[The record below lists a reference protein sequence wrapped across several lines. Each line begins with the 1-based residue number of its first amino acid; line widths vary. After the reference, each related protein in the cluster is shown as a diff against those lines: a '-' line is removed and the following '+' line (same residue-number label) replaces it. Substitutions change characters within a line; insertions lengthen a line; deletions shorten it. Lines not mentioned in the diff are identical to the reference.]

1 MRISLE
7 PEDTQM
13 NNAEIAKRLDGMECG
28 GVTLLDHSTAGDPC
42 LTIGRICKGMPLAAM
57 AFIPTDLLALCR
69 AVVDKVDG
77 PAKPINIERIIYAL
91 QLWMKRIVMGI
102 PVHSQEGWEVRW
114 ERLEKVIEDWKTKG
128 EMPK

>member
-1 MRISLE
+1 MN
-7 PEDTQM
+7 TQM
-13 NNAEIAKRLDGMECG
+13 NPTDAEIAGIVRKLNGMKYG
-28 GVTLLDHSTAGDPC
+28 GAGITNQVLGFLSIYLLNRPMDHVTLGP
-42 LTIGRICKGMPLAAM
+42 K
-57 AFIPTDLLALCR
+57 DLLTFCR
-69 AVVDKVDG
+69 AVVERVDG

-128 EMPK
+128 EMPT

>member
-1 MRISLE
+1 
-7 PEDTQM
+7 M
-13 NNAEIAKRLDGMECG
+13 NTTDADIAGIKAGEYAI
-28 GVTLLDHSTAGDPC
+28 HQTAGC
-42 LTIGRICKGMPLAAM
+42 LFLDTFHGCEVTTQYISNPDAFLA
-57 AFIPTDLLALCR
+57 FCR

-128 EMPK
+128 EMPT